1 MKKIVLV
8 AILFIAGASI
18 SNAQSKASAKVSKA
32 KKEVKAKIP
41 TVTGAG
47 MVFENET
54 IDYGTIKH
62 NADGNRKFVLV
73 NNGDQPLVISS
84 ASGSCGCTVPSAPK
98 EPIAPGAKAFID
110 VKYATDRV
118 GPFTKT
124 VTVNSNAVQ
133 GASKTLTIKGE
144 VLPDTTNTMTTSP
157 AKS

>member
-1 MKKIVLV
+1 MKKIVI
-8 AILFIAGASI
+8 AILFIASASVA
-18 SNAQSKASAKVSKA
+18 NAQTKVATKVAKT

-41 TVTGAG
+41 AVTGAG

-54 IDYGTIKH
+54 IDYGKVQH

-73 NNGDQPLVISS
+73 NNGNQPLIITS

-118 GPFTKT
+118 GVFTKT

-144 VLPDTTNTMTTSP
+144 VLPDAASTITTTP
-157 AKS
+157 VKS

>member
-1 MKKIVLV
+1 MKKIVLI
-8 AILFIAGASI
+8 AILFIAGVSI
-18 SNAQSKASAKVSKA
+18 SNAQTKTGSTATKA
-32 KKEVKAKIP
+32 KKTAKAKIP
-41 TVTGAG
+41 TVVGAG

-73 NNGDQPLVISS
+73 NNGNQPLVISS

-144 VLPDTTNTMTTSP
+144 VLPDASTTITTSP
-157 AKS
+157 VKS

>member
-18 SNAQSKASAKVSKA
+18 SQAQTKTSAKA
-32 KKEVKAKIP
+32 KKEVKAKTP
-41 TVTGAG
+41 AVVGAG

-62 NADGNRKFVLV
+62 NSDGNRKFVLV

-98 EPIAPGAKAFID
+98 EPIAPGAKAYID

-133 GASKTLTIKGE
+133 GASKILTIKGE
-144 VLPDTTNTMTTSP
+144 VLPDTTTAITTSP
-157 AKS
+157 VKS

>member
-8 AILFIAGASI
+8 AILFIAGAAI
-18 SNAQSKASAKVSKA
+18 SNAQTKVSSKVVKT
-32 KKEVKAKIP
+32 KKEAKAKIP
-41 TVTGAG
+41 AVVGAG

-54 IDYGTIKH
+54 IDYGKVQH

-73 NNGDQPLVISS
+73 NNGNQPLIITS

-133 GASKTLTIKGE
+133 GASKVLTIKGE
-144 VLPDTTNTMTTSP
+144 VLPDAATAITTTP
-157 AKS
+157 VKS

>member
-1 MKKIVLV
+1 MKKIVLI
-8 AILFIAGASI
+8 AILCIAGTSI
-18 SNAQSKASAKVSKA
+18 SNAQTNVGNKTSKS
-32 KKEVKAKIP
+32 KKEAKAKIP
-41 TVTGAG
+41 AVIGAG

-54 IDYGTIKH
+54 IDYGTVKH

-73 NNGDQPLVISS
+73 NNGNQPLIISS
-84 ASGSCGCTVPSAPK
+84 TTGSCGCTVPSAPK

-144 VLPDTTNTMTTSP
+144 VLPDAATTITTTP
-157 AKS
+157 VKS

>member
-1 MKKIVLV
+1 MKKIVLI
-8 AILFIAGASI
+8 AILFVAGVSI
-18 SNAQSKASAKVSKA
+18 SNAQTKSVSKTKKTQKVA
-32 KKEVKAKIP
+32 KLKIP
-41 TVTGAG
+41 TVVGAG

-73 NNGDQPLVISS
+73 NNGNQPLVISS

-133 GASKTLTIKGE
+133 GVSKVLTIKGE
-144 VLPDTTNTMTTSP
+144 VLPDSSTSITTSP
-157 AKS
+157 VKS